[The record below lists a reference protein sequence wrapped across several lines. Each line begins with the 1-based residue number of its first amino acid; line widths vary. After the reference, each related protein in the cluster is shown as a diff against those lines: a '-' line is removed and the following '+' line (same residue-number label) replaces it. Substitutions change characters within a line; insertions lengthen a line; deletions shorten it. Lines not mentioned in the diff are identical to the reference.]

1 MKINYSVK
9 LVSPANTATLGNI
22 DKITDIGV
30 KLNSNGEPIFY
41 GKQIKGI
48 LKNTM
53 ISFINALN
61 LNKKDEFINRFFGE
75 EGEDLIE
82 KTFNKI
88 RFSNLTL
95 AEKSNDIIKNR
106 YGIRVDR
113 KLKTA
118 VPNSLF
124 NYEYIKAGT
133 IFNGSIE
140 VNDNIDKNELRFILA
155 CLFHLDYIGG
165 LKSRGLGKV
174 EVLIEG
180 RTIAELDK
188 IISNLKGKLK
198 NKKLDLSISD
208 NELEKYSYTLK
219 LKEPIILKKRSLGN
233 YFYCK
238 DIIQGSTLRGALIR
252 YFLKRGINLETLL
265 KLEVSDALTGK
276 VLLASEFQTKYEI
289 EKDKGKV
296 SKDKV
301 IYMEREFKNIKLE
314 RKSLLILKV
323 TGNEFSIGMDIK
335 TRSAKEN
342 LLFNHEFI
350 EYYNELKGDIL
361 APKGLLKNKD
371 YTIYLGRLKSKGFG
385 KATISFA
392 PYTEQEKLKLEERIE
407 RLNSQIK
414 LEDKNII
421 TFDLNSDLILPFNEI
436 YNIAEQFKM
445 LLPFETEMK
454 FDSKRSFIN
463 TDILHGY
470 NIINNSRKVDEL
482 IICRGSVITYEI
494 PQYKNYLAELKSI
507 EDKGL
512 GLRKY
517 EGFGKVKI
525 CSERGDE
532 CGTIKGI

>member
-1 MKINYSVK
+1 MKINYSMK
-9 LVSPANTATLGNI
+9 LISPANTASLGNI

-30 KLNSNGEPIFY
+30 KIDSKGNPIIF

-48 LKNTM
+48 LKNTA
-53 ISFINALN
+53 ISFRNALN
-61 LNKKDEFINRFFGE
+61 LGDQKEFIKKFFGE

-95 AEKSNDIIKNR
+95 SKKNKNIIENR
-106 YGIRVDR
+106 YGIRIDR
-113 KLKTA
+113 KLKTT

-140 VNDNIDKNELRFILA
+140 VNDSIDKNELRFILA

-165 LKSRGLGKV
+165 LKSRGLGRV
-174 EVLIEG
+174 EILIEG
-180 RTIAELDK
+180 KSIKKLDE
-188 IISNLKGKLK
+188 IVNNLRENLQ
-198 NKKLDLSISD
+198 NKKLNSNIS
-208 NELEKYSYTLK
+208 NEELERYSYTLK

-252 YFLKRGINLETLL
+252 YFLKSGIKLNTLL
-265 KLEVSDALTGK
+265 KLEVSDALNGE
-276 VLLASEFQTKYEI
+276 VPLASNFQTKYEV
-289 EKDKGKV
+289 DKNGKV

-301 IYMEREFKNIKLE
+301 IYTEKEFKNIKLE
-314 RKSLLILKV
+314 RKSLSILNI
-323 TGNEFSIGMDIK
+323 TGNEFSIGMDSRTK
-335 TRSAKEN
+335 SAKEN

-350 EYYNELKGDIL
+350 EYYDELKGEVL
-361 APKGLLKNKD
+361 APKGLLKNKE
-371 YTIYLGRLKSKGFG
+371 YIIYLGRLKSKGFG

-392 PYTEQEKLKLEERIE
+392 PYKKQEKLKLEERIE
-407 RLNSQIK
+407 KLNSQIK
-414 LEDKNII
+414 KEKNII

-436 YNIAEQFKM
+436 YDIGEQFKM

-463 TDILHGY
+463 TDTLQGY
-470 NIINNSRKVDEL
+470 NIVNNLRKVDEL

-494 PQYKNYLAELKSI
+494 PKYKNYLEELKGI
-507 EDKGL
+507 EDQGL

-517 EGFGKVKI
+517 EGFGKIKI
-525 CSERGDE
+525 CSERGED
-532 CGTIKGI
+532 

>member
-1 MKINYSVK
+1 MKIKYSVK
-9 LVSPANTATLGNI
+9 LISPANTASLGNI

-30 KLNSNGEPIFY
+30 KVDSEGFPIIF

-48 LKNTM
+48 LKNTTL
-53 ISFINALN
+53 SFRNALN
-61 LNKKDEFINRFFGE
+61 LGDQKEFIKKFFGE

-95 AEKSNDIIKNR
+95 SKKSKNITENR
-106 YGIRVDR
+106 YGLKIDR
-113 KLKTA
+113 KLKTT

-140 VNDNIDKNELRFILA
+140 VNDSIDKNELRFILA

-165 LKSRGLGKV
+165 LKSRGLGRV
-174 EVLIEG
+174 EILIEG
-180 RTIAELDK
+180 KSIKKLDE
-188 IISNLKGKLK
+188 IVNNLRDNLQ
-198 NKKLDLSISD
+198 NKKLNSSIS
-208 NELEKYSYTLK
+208 NEELERYSYTLK

-252 YFLKRGINLETLL
+252 YFLKSGIKLDTLL
-265 KLEVSDALTGK
+265 SLEVSDALNGE
-276 VLLASEFQTKYEI
+276 VPLASNFQTKYEI
-289 EKDKGKV
+289 EKYNKKIV
-296 SKDKV
+296 KDKV
-301 IYMEREFKNIKLE
+301 IYLDKEFENVKLE
-314 RKSLLILKV
+314 RKSLSILNI
-323 TGNEFSIGMDIK
+323 TGNEFSIGMDSRTK
-335 TRSAKEN
+335 SAKEN

-350 EYYNELKGDIL
+350 EYYGELKGEIL
-361 APKGLLKNKD
+361 APKGLLKNKE

-385 KATISFA
+385 KAIISFA
-392 PYTEQEKLKLEERIE
+392 PYKNQEKLKLEERIE
-407 RLNSQIK
+407 KLNSQIK
-414 LEDKNII
+414 DEKNII

-436 YNIAEQFKM
+436 YDIGEQFKM

-463 TDILHGY
+463 TDILQGY
-470 NIINNSRKVDEL
+470 NIVNNLRKVDEL

-494 PQYKNYLAELKSI
+494 PQYKIYLNQLKDI
-507 EDKGL
+507 EKEGL

-517 EGFGKVKI
+517 DGFGKVKI
-525 CSERGDE
+525 CSERGE
-532 CGTIKGI
+532 N

>member
-1 MKINYSVK
+1 MKINYSMK
-9 LVSPANTATLGNI
+9 LISPANTASLGNI

-30 KLNSNGEPIFY
+30 KIDSKGNPIIF

-48 LKNTM
+48 LKNTA
-53 ISFINALN
+53 ISFRNALN
-61 LNKKDEFINRFFGE
+61 LGDQKEFIKKFFGE

-95 AEKSNDIIKNR
+95 SKKSKNIIENR
-106 YGIRVDR
+106 YGIRIDR
-113 KLKTA
+113 KLKTT

-140 VNDNIDKNELRFILA
+140 VNDSIDKNELRFILA

-165 LKSRGLGKV
+165 LKSRGLGRV
-174 EVLIEG
+174 EILIEG
-180 RTIAELDK
+180 KSIKKLDE
-188 IISNLKGKLK
+188 IVNNLRENLQ
-198 NKKLDLSISD
+198 NKKLNSNIS
-208 NELEKYSYTLK
+208 NEELERYSYTLK

-252 YFLKRGINLETLL
+252 YFLKRGINLDILL
-265 KLEVSDALTGK
+265 KLEVSDALNGE
-276 VLLASEFQTKYEI
+276 VPLASEFQTKYEV
-289 EKDKGKV
+289 DKNGKV

-301 IYMEREFKNIKLE
+301 IYTEKEFKNIKLE
-314 RKSLLILKV
+314 RKSLSILNI
-323 TGNEFSIGMDIK
+323 TGNEFSIGMDSRTK
-335 TRSAKEN
+335 SAKGEV
-342 LLFNHEFI
+342 
-350 EYYNELKGDIL
+350 L
-361 APKGLLKNKD
+361 APKELLKNKE
-371 YTIYLGRLKSKGFG
+371 YIIYLGRLKSKGFG

-392 PYTEQEKLKLEERIE
+392 PYKKQEKLKLEERIE
-407 RLNSQIK
+407 KLNSQIK
-414 LEDKNII
+414 DEKNII

-436 YNIAEQFKM
+436 YDIGEQFKM

-463 TDILHGY
+463 TDTLQGY
-470 NIINNSRKVDEL
+470 NIVNNLRKVDEL

-494 PQYKNYLAELKSI
+494 PKYKNYLKELKGI
-507 EDKGL
+507 EDQGL

-517 EGFGKVKI
+517 EGFGKIKI
-525 CSERGDE
+525 CSERGED
-532 CGTIKGI
+532 